1 MEKSGAKKNAGLPF
15 TADLNV
21 IYGIMKNPDNQLVRL
36 ASSMRGH
43 YADAKALEELI
54 ARGDPVHYEVF
65 EKTVP
70 QESGNLQFGIS
81 KTYPGTVG
89 GECFMTKGHYHAI
102 PGTAEVYLCL
112 RGEGYML
119 MKLPGG
125 ESAYEKLTPGSLL
138 YVPPFWGH
146 RTVCTGDEPLITF
159 YVYPADAGHN
169 YGDIEKEGFPVRV
182 FKRAGTLEIVPSRK
196 G

>member
-1 MEKSGAKKNAGLPF
+1 MEKSTGKKDAGMPF
-15 TADLNV
+15 SADINV
-21 IYGIMKNPDNQLVRL
+21 IHGIMKDPDTQLVRL

-70 QESGNLQFGIS
+70 QKSGDLQFGIS

-89 GECFMTKGHYHAI
+89 GECFMTKGHYHAVA
-102 PGTAEVYLCL
+102 GTGEVYLCL

-125 ESAYEKLTPGSLL
+125 ESACERMVPGTVV
-138 YVPPFWGH
+138 YVPPLWGH
-146 RTVCTGDEPLITF
+146 RSVCTGEEPLATF
-159 YVYPADAGHN
+159 YVYPAEAGHN

-182 FKRAGTLEIVPSRK
+182 FKRAGKIEIVPSRK